1 MQTLGFPLDTTLLF
15 VGVFVASLITD
26 LVQHRSN
33 KEVTVRNAAAW
44 SIFWIALSLAFYGWV
59 YVRHGAENANL
70 FLSGYVLEK
79 TLSVDNLMVFIA
91 VFKFFQIRSGL
102 QHRILYY
109 GILGAIVFRAVFVGV
124 GAAAPAALETLLR
137 ERFGK
142 EIPVQLIVEL
152 LFGTFI
158 VVAAWKMLRGGE
170 DETEEEAGAA
180 QQHTWPVR
188 LLRWMFK
195 GVAPYFPHL
204 VGDNFF
210 VTRDEAEPVARQHG
224 VTLAAGA
231 QRFMTPAFVCLL
243 VIEGSDVMFSFDSVP
258 AVIAVTREPLLVYTA
273 MIFAVLGL
281 RSLYFILAALTKY
294 LAHLEKAVIAV
305 LFFIAFKMFYAAIP
319 HIVHWQVPFEIT
331 PNLSLVIVL
340 GTLGAGVLAS
350 FVWPEAEAEAE

>member
-1 MQTLGFPLDTTLLF
+1 MQPIGFPLDTTLLF
-15 VGVFVASLITD
+15 VGVFIASLITD
-26 LVQHRSN
+26 LVQHRSQ
-33 KEVTVRNAAAW
+33 KEVTVKNAAVW
-44 SIFWIALSLAFYGWV
+44 SVFWIALSLAFYGWV
-59 YVRHGAENANL
+59 YVRHGAENASL
-70 FLSGYVLEK
+70 FLAGYVLEK

-109 GILGAIVFRAVFVGV
+109 GILGAIVFRAIFVGV
-124 GAAAPAALETLLR
+124 GAAAPAALETYVL
-137 ERFGK
+137 ERFGE
-142 EIPVQLIVEL
+142 EIPVQRGVEL
-152 LFGTFI
+152 LFGAFI
-158 VVAAWKMLRGGE
+158 FGAAWKMIRGGD
-170 DETEEEAGAA
+170 DEGEADAGAA
-180 QQHTWPVR
+180 QQSTWPVR

-204 VGDNFF
+204 VGDRFF
-210 VTRDEAEPVARQHG
+210 ATRAEAEPVARQHG
-224 VTLAAGA
+224 ITLAEGA
-231 QRFMTPAFVCLL
+231 KRFMTPAFVCLL

-319 HIVHWQVPFEIT
+319 HLFHWKVPFEIT

-350 FVWPEAEAEAE
+350 FVWPETDAAAE